1 MVKTAQPSQEAAPP
15 AAKKKKKRLKSW
27 ERKVQKKRAE
37 NGAVGGTE
45 ASLNQTA
52 ASAKL
57 ASLAAR
63 ERLRLGQAA
72 LSRDAGLVAAY
83 VAARKAMSAFLKAKP
98 EGAISKGK
106 KKRNKRKEGDSES

>member
-52 ASAKL
+52 VSAKL
-57 ASLAAR
+57 ASHDAR
-63 ERLRLGQAA
+63 GRMGLGQAT
-72 LSRDAGLVAAY
+72 LPGDAELVAAY
-83 VAARKAMSAFLKAKP
+83 AAARKAMSAFLKAKP

-106 KKRNKRKEGDSES
+106 KKRNKRKEGDSKS